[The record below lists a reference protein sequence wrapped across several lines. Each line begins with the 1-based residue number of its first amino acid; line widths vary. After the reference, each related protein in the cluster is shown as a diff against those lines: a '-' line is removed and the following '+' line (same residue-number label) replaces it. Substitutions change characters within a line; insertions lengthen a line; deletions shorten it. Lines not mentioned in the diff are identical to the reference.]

1 VTNRRNQVAHALFA
15 VAFLAAGVAVVLPAS
30 PTAAKATDG
39 SFTKSVT
46 ATRVFVDENG
56 NETTASSNQVKVTV
70 SQTKDVRGRQEVHV
84 AWEGA
89 VPTGGVVSDPNTS
102 DGRNEEYPFVLLQC
116 RGVDTTGTAPKG
128 QVKLSPE
135 TCWTQTSPERY
146 IAAAS
151 HTPAWR
157 FDAFAAAAD
166 RGAVV
171 GAPDPLPD
179 PCAELSEP
187 LTARWL
193 PFRAADGQVYYGGPD
208 PNVGCSSLPPESDS
222 AESGGLPSNTTYG
235 ITGTDGRGETD
246 FAVWTAA
253 ENASL
258 GCSVDV
264 SCALVAVPIVGIS
277 CDAWGT
283 RLPADSPQATRVGD
297 PLTDSQRATADATCR
312 KTGAYQPGESKSS
325 QTSDQAVRGNL
336 WWSASN
342 WRNRVTVPLTFAATG
357 AAG

>member
-1 VTNRRNQVAHALFA
+1 MTNRRNQVAHALFA
-15 VAFLAAGVAVVLPAS
+15 VAFVAAGVAVVLPAS

-208 PNVGCSSLPPESDS
+208 PNVGCS
-222 AESGGLPSNTTYG
+222 
-235 ITGTDGRGETD
+235 
-246 FAVWTAA
+246 
-253 ENASL
+253 
-258 GCSVDV
+258 VDV